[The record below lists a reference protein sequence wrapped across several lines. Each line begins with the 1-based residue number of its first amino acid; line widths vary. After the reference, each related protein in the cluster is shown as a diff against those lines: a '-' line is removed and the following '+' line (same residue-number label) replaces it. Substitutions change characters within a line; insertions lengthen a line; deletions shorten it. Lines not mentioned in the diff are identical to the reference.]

1 MNGDGGNNS
10 EEGWLLLLLL
20 LLEGEG
26 LRGGKES
33 KEKKE
38 EGCEIERE

>member
-1 MNGDGGNNS
+1 MNGGGGNS
-10 EEGWLLLLLL
+10 EEGWLLL